1 MSISDEDIAVG
12 SDQNIRGLIEGVG
25 TIPSNSSL
33 SQRQQYLAFGA
44 EFKNLLAFS
53 VLALGIGDPDIAC
66 FVDKDTVGKD
76 KQTPSETLEQ
86 LARRSEL
93 EDGSNVGA
101 SATIGAAP
109 LSHPDVAI
117 SADVYS
123 AGRTQ

>member
-1 MSISDEDIAVG
+1 MSVSDEDIAAG
-12 SDQNIRGLIEGVG
+12 SDQNIGRLIEGVG

-66 FVDKDTVGKD
+66 FVDKDAMGKD

-93 EDGSNVGA
+93 QDGSNVGA
-101 SATIGAAP
+101 SASICATSLG
-109 LSHPDVAI
+109 H
-117 SADVYS
+117 
-123 AGRTQ
+123 